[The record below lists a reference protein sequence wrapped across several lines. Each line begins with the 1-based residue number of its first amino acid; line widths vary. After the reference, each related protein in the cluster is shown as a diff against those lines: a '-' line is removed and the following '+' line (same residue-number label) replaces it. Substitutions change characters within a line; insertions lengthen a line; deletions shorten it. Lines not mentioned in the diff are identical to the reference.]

1 MTGRNSGGVGPR
13 RLTGYMAAATI
24 LAASLLGIA
33 WANSDKAQDKKNQQQ
48 AAATQPTTGQKPTQ
62 KATDQKTQ
70 PVTRTIGGATVAV
83 DPATGRLVPP
93 TPEEMAKLTAAL
105 YKMVSRESA
114 DDLLIIPQEDGSL
127 MGVLDDSYNEV
138 AMATRDAKGNLRL
151 HCIDTPDQAKRVLEG
166 KANVGPIY
174 NEKKAKTTGKKA
186 AQKPG
191 PSFTETE

>member
-1 MTGRNSGGVGPR
+1 MTGRNSGGVGPK
-13 RLTGYMAAATI
+13 RLTGYVAAATI

>member
-1 MTGRNSGGVGPR
+1 MTGRNSGGVGPK
-13 RLTGYMAAATI
+13 RLTGYVAAATI

-33 WANSDKAQDKKNQQQ
+33 WANSDKAQDKKARQQG
-48 AAATQPTTGQKPTQ
+48 ASSQPTTGSQPAP
-62 KATDQKTQ
+62 KATDRKPA
-70 PVTRTIGGATVAV
+70 PVTRTIGAATVSV

-93 TPEEMAKLTAAL
+93 TPEQAAALTAEL
-105 YKMVSRESA
+105 YRMVSRAPE
-114 DDLLIIPQEDGSL
+114 DIIIIQQEDGSQL
-127 MGVLDDSYNEV
+127 GVLDDSYNEV

-166 KANVGPIY
+166 KANVGPVY

>member
-1 MTGRNSGGVGPR
+1 MTGRNSGGVGPK
-13 RLTGYMAAATI
+13 RLTGYVAAATI

-33 WANSDKAQDKKNQQQ
+33 WANSDKAQDKKARQQG
-48 AAATQPTTGQKPTQ
+48 AASQPTAGSQPTP

-114 DDLLIIPQEDGSL
+114 EDLLIIPQEDGSL

-138 AMATRDAKGNLRL
+138 AMATRDTKGNLRL

>member
-1 MTGRNSGGVGPR
+1 VGPK
-13 RLTGYMAAATI
+13 RLTGYVAAATI

>member
-1 MTGRNSGGVGPR
+1 MTGRNAGGVGPR

-48 AAATQPTTGQKPTQ
+48 GAATQPTQGQKPTP
-62 KATDQKTQ
+62 KPAETAR
-70 PVTRTIGGATVAV
+70 PVTRTIGGATVSV

-93 TPEEMAKLTAAL
+93 TPEQAAALTAAL
-105 YKMVSRESA
+105 MNMVKRDTNAVQVTEMPDGTLMATLA
-114 DDLLIIPQEDGSL
+114 DDFE
-127 MGVLDDSYNEV
+127 EV

-151 HCIDTPDQAKRVLEG
+151 HCVNEAEQAKRVLEG
-166 KANVGPIY
+166 KANVGPVY

-191 PSFTETE
+191 SSFTETE

>member
-1 MTGRNSGGVGPR
+1 MTGRNSGGVGPK
-13 RLTGYMAAATI
+13 RLTGYVAAATI

-48 AAATQPTTGQKPTQ
+48 GAATQPTTGQKPTPT
-62 KATDQKTQ
+62 ATDKKTP

-105 YKMVSRESA
+105 YKMVSREA
-114 DDLLIIPQEDGSL
+114 DDLVIITREDGS
-127 MGVLDDSYNEV
+127 MYAALDDSYNEV

-166 KANVGPIY
+166 KANVGPVY